1 LNIIYYWW
9 GGEYMR
15 KDRIQTILCIVLS
28 VALIA
33 TLALGINKSKKE
45 KEKILESKNIYESSI
60 NQTSKPEEEKKEDN
74 VEGETQES
82 EERFIL
88 EGKTLLSLGDGVS
101 KGSTYQE
108 KVKTLL
114 KLKSVINNSNNGLV
128 MNNMLNFI
136 NEEALKDTDIIII
149 MAGTNDYT
157 KGRTLGTKDDGGK
170 VESFYGDVQAAIN
183 AAQKAKPEVKLVFLT
198 PLKHGYIEGQPS
210 YPDKNNIGLGLE
222 DYCMAIKEVCDKN
235 SIPVIDLFSESG
247 IETENIADYTV
258 DNMNLNEAGNEK
270 VAKTISEGLKEI
282 FK

>member
-1 LNIIYYWW
+1 
-9 GGEYMR
+9 MR

-33 TLALGINKSKKE
+33 TLALGINRSKKE
-45 KEKILESKNIYESSI
+45 KEKILESKKLYERSI
-60 NQTSKPEEEKKEDN
+60 NLTSKLGEEKKEGN
-74 VEGETQES
+74 VKRETKGS
-82 EERFIL
+82 EEKFIL

-114 KLKSVINNSNNGLV
+114 NLKSVTNNSNNGLV
-128 MNNMLNFI
+128 MSSMLNLI
-136 NEEALKDTDIIII
+136 NGEALKDIDIIII
-149 MAGTNDYT
+149 MVGTNDYT
-157 KGRTLGTKDDGGK
+157 KGRALGTKDDGGE
-170 VESFYGDVQAAIN
+170 VESFYGDVQAVIN
-183 AAQKAKPEVKLVFLT
+183 TSQKAKPEAKLVFLT

-210 YPDKNNIGLGLE
+210 YPDKNNIDLGLE
-222 DYCMAIKEVCDKN
+222 DYSMAIKEVCNKN
-235 SIPVIDLFSESG
+235 SIPVIDLFNESG
-247 IETENIADYTV
+247 IEADNIADYTV

>member
-1 LNIIYYWW
+1 
-9 GGEYMR
+9 MR

-45 KEKILESKNIYESSI
+45 KEKILESKRLYESSI

-74 VEGETQES
+74 VEGETQGS
-82 EERFIL
+82 EEKFIF

-114 KLKSVINNSNNGLV
+114 NLKSVINNSNNGLV
-128 MNNMLNFI
+128 MSSMINFI

-157 KGRTLGTKDDGGK
+157 KGRVLGTKDDGGE
-170 VESFYGDVQAAIN
+170 VESFYGDVQAVIN
-183 AAQKAKPEVKLVFLT
+183 AAQKAKPEAKLVFLT

-235 SIPVIDLFSESG
+235 SIPVIDLFNESG
-247 IETENIADYTV
+247 IEAENITDYTV

-270 VAKTISEGLKEI
+270 VAKNISQGLQEI